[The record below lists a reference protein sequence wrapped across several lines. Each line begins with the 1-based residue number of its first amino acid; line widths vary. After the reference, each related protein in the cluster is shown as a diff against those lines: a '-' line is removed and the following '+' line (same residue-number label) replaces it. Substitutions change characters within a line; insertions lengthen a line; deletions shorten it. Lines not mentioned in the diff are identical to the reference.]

1 MSKRYLYY
9 ILVVL
14 LTMQSNLVL
23 AEKLVVTKHDEF
35 IEAESSIIGQE
46 GEKVYLDQFEGNTI
60 LLVFWATWCGSCVN
74 ELPAL
79 DNLQKDF
86 RKLPFKIVAV
96 SEDYQGLEI
105 VKKYFSDN
113 EIRFLEAYHDPQN
126 KLFRELSIVG
136 LPTAYL
142 INFDGKIKY
151 IFNGSVK
158 WQDDEIRR
166 VLLAEISGHPVLPKN
181 TYKSASLNI
190 QVGRTEQAGV
200 SESSKSAVQP
210 KQENT
215 KVAAPSEQ
223 NKEQNNVEKN
233 EEKNGSGEKQKQ

>member
-14 LTMQSNLVL
+14 LTLQSNLVL

-35 IEAESSIIGQE
+35 VDAENNIIGSE
-46 GEKVYLDQFEGNTI
+46 GNKVYLDQFEGSTI

-96 SEDYQGLEI
+96 SEDYQGLEV

-142 INFDGKIKY
+142 INSDGKIKY

-166 VLLAEISGHPVLPKN
+166 VVLAELSGHPVLPKN

-190 QVGRTEQAGV
+190 KVGKTDQASV
-200 SESSKSAVQP
+200 SEPAKSEVQSK
-210 KQENT
+210 KEDE
-215 KVAAPSEQ
+215 KVGTQ
-223 NKEQNNVEKN
+223 NKEQSNVEKN

>member
-14 LTMQSNLVL
+14 LGLQSNLVL
-23 AEKLVVTKHDEF
+23 AERLVVTKYDEF
-35 IEAESSIIGQE
+35 IEAESNIIGSE
-46 GEKVYLDQFEGNTI
+46 GDKVYLDQFEGSAI

-96 SEDYQGLEI
+96 SEDYQGLEV

-142 INFDGKIKY
+142 INPEGKIKY

-166 VLLAEISGHPVLPKN
+166 VVLAEISGNPVLPKN

-190 QVGRTEQAGV
+190 KVGRTDQASV
-200 SESSKSAVQP
+200 SEPAKSEVQP
-210 KQENT
+210 KKEDEKADAQ
-215 KVAAPSEQ
+215 
-223 NKEQNNVEKN
+223 KEQNNVEKN

>member
-14 LTMQSNLVL
+14 LALQSNLVL

-35 IEAESSIIGQE
+35 IEAENNIIGSE
-46 GEKVYLDQFEGNTI
+46 GDKVYLDQFEGSAI

-96 SEDYQGLEI
+96 SEDYQGLEV

-142 INFDGKIKY
+142 INPEGKIKY

-166 VLLAEISGHPVLPKN
+166 VVLAEISGNPVLPKN

-190 QVGRTEQAGV
+190 QVGKIDQASV
-200 SESSKSAVQP
+200 SESAKSEVQP
-210 KQENT
+210 KQEDA
-215 KVAAPSEQ
+215 KVGTQ
-223 NKEQNNVEKN
+223 NKEQSNVEKN
-233 EEKNGSGEKQKQ
+233 EEKNGSSEKQKQ

>member
-14 LTMQSNLVL
+14 LALQSNFAL

-35 IEAESSIIGQE
+35 IEAENNIIGSE
-46 GEKVYLDQFEGNTI
+46 GDKVYLDQFEGSAI

-96 SEDYQGLEI
+96 SEDYQGLEV

-142 INFDGKIKY
+142 INPEGKIKY

-166 VLLAEISGHPVLPKN
+166 VVLAEISGNPVLPKN

-190 QVGRTEQAGV
+190 KVGKVDQASAEPAK
-200 SESSKSAVQP
+200 SEVPPP
-210 KQENT
+210 KKEDA
-215 KVAAPSEQ
+215 KVDAQQEQ
-223 NKEQNNVEKN
+223 NKEQSNVEKN